1 MKRKLTALLLA
12 LCVSFGLAMPAAA
25 YTPEEEYQILGDI
38 LHFLQENSYD
48 VPAETRDGLLMKALE
63 AMFLRTDGAYE
74 AFMDA
79 LLSVYDKHTMYIPAG
94 RYEESFASGGTTA
107 YVGVGITMQLHPL
120 GVLVTEVTAD
130 GPAARAG
137 VRAGDLVTHADG
149 KALAG
154 LTLEQI
160 RSHIVGPENTAV
172 TLSLRRNLRS
182 FDLEVLRQVVYQRTF
197 DSWVLEDGIYYMDY
211 NNYADTSDFLDFL
224 LGLKDLTN
232 NRCKVLILDLRD
244 NPGGVLLYGLS
255 MLNRIIPDKDV
266 AYFGIETRDENG
278 LHTEWNYSEGIG
290 PRLNQIII
298 LQNGG
303 TASAAEVVS
312 SSLHDLGYAI
322 TVGED
327 TLGKARMQ
335 NHLTFTD
342 GSAAVITT
350 GRLVPPSQLD
360 FEDMGLFPDWLI
372 PASGT
377 AHPAAGC
384 DLLTSEPIPMNSFSA
399 NGKRLNEA
407 LIALGYLDA
416 ATLPKGTGWVDV
428 ATMAGLRKFQDD
440 YHLIHR
446 ATVDAAS
453 VDKLNAVLTDLREG
467 GDLGDRQLA
476 KALELARP
484 YLDQPLQYTVDELGN
499 VTNLR

>member
-1 MKRKLTALLLA
+1 
-12 LCVSFGLAMPAAA
+12 
-25 YTPEEEYQILGDI
+25 
-38 LHFLQENSYD
+38 
-48 VPAETRDGLLMKALE
+48 
-63 AMFLRTDGAYE
+63 
-74 AFMDA
+74 
-79 LLSVYDKHTMYIPAG
+79 
-94 RYEESFASGGTTA
+94 
-107 YVGVGITMQLHPL
+107 
-120 GVLVTEVTAD
+120 
-130 GPAARAG
+130 
-137 VRAGDLVTHADG
+137 
-149 KALAG
+149 
-154 LTLEQI
+154 
-160 RSHIVGPENTAV
+160 
-172 TLSLRRNLRS
+172 
-182 FDLEVLRQVVYQRTF
+182 
-197 DSWVLEDGIYYMDY
+197 MDY

-360 FEDMGLFPDWLI
+360 FEGMGLFPDWLI

-416 ATLPKGTGWVDV
+416 ATLPKGTGWVDA